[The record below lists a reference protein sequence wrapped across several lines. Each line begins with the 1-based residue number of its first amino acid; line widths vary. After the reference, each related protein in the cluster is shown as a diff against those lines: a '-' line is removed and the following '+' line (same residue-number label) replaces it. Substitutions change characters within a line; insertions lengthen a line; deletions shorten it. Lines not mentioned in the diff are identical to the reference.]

1 MKYVYSPWIFEDL
14 KKWEG
19 LTDKKYLINLK
30 KRAVI
35 YEQDDEV
42 SYLYILKKG
51 RVRRLYLA
59 PDGTEHVMLFV
70 LPGGI
75 FGECE
80 CIEKRQSLF
89 RAEALSDI
97 SLYKV
102 PRFAVLETLKE
113 RKMSL
118 LVMKNM
124 MKKISL
130 LETEFISMSV
140 DDTKIR
146 VARTLLYAADTF
158 GSLDNGILRIELT
171 ITQQDIANLVHS
183 TRLTVGNILREF
195 ISRGLIKKENKHFYL
210 LDKEGL
216 EREVSG

>member
-51 RVRRLYLA
+51 RVRLLYLA

-124 MKKISL
+124 MKKSVCWRLSL
-130 LETEFISMSV
+130 LVCQWMIRKSALQERCFVRQILLVVSIMEFSESNLRLRSRISQ
-140 DDTKIR
+140 IW
-146 VARTLLYAADTF
+146 F
-158 GSLDNGILRIELT
+158 ILQGL
-171 ITQQDIANLVHS
+171 
-183 TRLTVGNILREF
+183 RLGT
-195 ISRGLIKKENKHFYL
+195 S
-210 LDKEGL
+210 
-216 EREVSG
+216 

>member
-51 RVRRLYLA
+51 RVRLLYLA

-146 VARTLLYAADTF
+146 VARTLLYAADTLRAISEWNSQNRTYDYAAGYRKS
-158 GSLDNGILRIELT
+158 GSFYKAYGWEHPKRIY
-171 ITQQDIANLVHS
+171 QP
-183 TRLTVGNILREF
+183 RP
-195 ISRGLIKKENKHFYL
+195 Y
-210 LDKEGL
+210 
-216 EREVSG
+216 